1 MTATDPARGT
11 TPGQAPAPDNGGGD
25 PLLFVRY
32 LDFGLLLLT
41 LPLFLLA
48 GWPLLGWLVG
58 AGLYAGQRIVGDVV
72 RDRAARASREG
83 DARAVVGLAA
93 GSMIGRGWLVA
104 LTILAVGLGVD
115 EDAGLA
121 AAVLFLAVFTVH
133 TLLSLI
139 LRPFEK
145 GLST

>member
-1 MTATDPARGT
+1 MPATDPPRGVS
-11 TPGQAPAPDNGGGD
+11 GQASAPKGGHD
-25 PLLFVRY
+25 PLLLVRY
-32 LDFGLLLLT
+32 LDCVLVVLA

-48 GWPLLGWLVG
+48 GLPLLGWAAG
-58 AGLYAGQRIVGDVV
+58 GGLYVAQRLAADRICS
-72 RDRAARASREG
+72 RAARASSEG
-83 DARAVVGLAA
+83 DARTVVGLAA

-145 GLST
+145 GLSN